1 MTLPIEQPSQ
11 PLSQIEILE
20 FIKELEKVL
29 RHSLISFWAYS
40 SDFIYVTIACWNE
53 RGGYQELH
61 QLSFKR

>member
-1 MTLPIEQPSQ
+1 MTLPIEPPSQ

-29 RHSLISFWAYS
+29 RHSLISFWEYEPS
-40 SDFIYVTIACWNE
+40 LIHVTIARWNE

-61 QLSFKR
+61 QLSFKH